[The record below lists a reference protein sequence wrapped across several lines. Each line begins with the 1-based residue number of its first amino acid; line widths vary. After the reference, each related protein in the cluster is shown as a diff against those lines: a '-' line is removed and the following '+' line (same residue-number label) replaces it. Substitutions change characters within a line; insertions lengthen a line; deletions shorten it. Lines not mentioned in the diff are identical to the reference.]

1 MEKKILINALHSEE
15 KRVAIVEGDTLVDF
29 YVEVASKE
37 QLKGNIYKGVIARI
51 EPGLQAAFVDF
62 GQKKQGFLQIR
73 EISPEHFQNKKE
85 GKRPRVQD
93 VLAKGQEIIVQV
105 EKDERDTKGASL
117 TTYLSLPGRYIVM
130 MPGQKRVGIS
140 RKIEDR
146 DDRDRLKELFSSL
159 KLPKDMGFILRTA
172 CSDISGEELAN
183 DLKYLT
189 KLWNKIQAESKK
201 APAPALIY
209 KEQDMAVRTVR
220 DYLTSDVAEVLV
232 DDETAYRRIKEFLRK
247 TIPWRKIN
255 ITYYRGKEP
264 IFSQHAIE
272 EQISRLNER
281 TVSLPSH
288 GYLVFDKTE
297 ALTAIDVNSGRSRK
311 EENVEATALKTNL
324 EAVEEIA
331 RQLRLRDIGGLV
343 VMDFIDMESAK
354 NRREVENSLKK
365 ALSSDKAH
373 FDITGISRF
382 GIVEMTRERLRTSYV
397 DSMSTKCLVCG
408 GAGTL
413 RSDEMVAVSALREI
427 HSKLSAG
434 NVKGLI
440 CRLPVESAN
449 YLINSKRADILALE
463 KAFGIAITVMGDTK
477 LLPGQFALDVEA
489 VKEAPKEPTKEVRK
503 EAQQH
508 PRKEQRKE
516 AQRNTPKE
524 PPKETPKEAQEPQA
538 VQQEVQAD
546 AQKDKPRSRRKSR
559 QRNRKRRERES
570 AQQIPP
576 TLPAPEAPPAGGQEV
591 MAETPQESRTD
602 MPSGIRDEAAAGA
615 APETVGEPQTE
626 ERRNGE
632 PGQEREEKKE
642 EKGQESPV
650 SGQEEEHREDRGNR
664 EEKGEGEQGASAEA
678 PRDAEQLQEQH

>member
-1 MEKKILINALHSEE
+1 MEKKILIDALHSEE

-62 GQKKQGFLQIR
+62 GPKKQGFLQIR
-73 EISPEHFQNKKE
+73 EIAPEYFQNKKE

-93 VLAKGQEIIVQV
+93 VLVKGQEIIVQV

-159 KLPKDMGFILRTA
+159 KLPKDMGFILRTT
-172 CSDISGEELAN
+172 CSDISGEELSN

-220 DYLTSDVAEVLV
+220 DYLTSDVDEVLV
-232 DDETAYRRIKEFLRK
+232 DDDTAYRKIKEFLRK

-264 IFSQHAIE
+264 IFSLHAIE
-272 EQISRLNER
+272 DQISRLNER
-281 TVSLPSH
+281 SVSLPSH

-311 EENVEATALKTNL
+311 EENVEATALRTNL

-354 NRREVENSLKK
+354 NRREVESSLKK

-382 GIVEMTRERLRTSYV
+382 GIVEMTRERLRPSYV

-408 GAGTL
+408 GSGVL

-434 NVKGLI
+434 GVKGLT
-440 CRLPVESAN
+440 CRLPVDSAN
-449 YLINSKRADILALE
+449 YLINTKRADILSLE
-463 KAFGIAITVMGDTK
+463 KAFGISIVVMGDTK
-477 LLPGQFALDVEA
+477 LPPGQFALDVEGPKEA
-489 VKEAPKEPTKEVRK
+489 QREAAKEMRKETQRPPRKEHRREARKESPKEAPKDALKEVTKEAPKEAAE
-503 EAQQH
+503 QQA
-508 PRKEQRKE
+508 P
-516 AQRNTPKE
+516 
-524 PPKETPKEAQEPQA
+524 
-538 VQQEVQAD
+538 QQEAPAD
-546 AQKDKPRSRRKSR
+546 AQKEKPKSRRKSR
-559 QRNRKRRERES
+559 QRSRRRRERGS
-570 AQQIPP
+570 AQQAAREEAQQETSSAATPAP
-576 TLPAPEAPPAGGQEV
+576 AAPEAFTGGGQEDR
-591 MAETPQESRTD
+591 AETPQES
-602 MPSGIRDEAAAGA
+602 P
-615 APETVGEPQTE
+615 
-626 ERRNGE
+626 
-632 PGQEREEKKE
+632 KE
-642 EKGQESPV
+642 
-650 SGQEEEHREDRGNR
+650 
-664 EEKGEGEQGASAEA
+664 
-678 PRDAEQLQEQH
+678 

>member
-1 MEKKILINALHSEE
+1 MEKKILIDALHSEE

-73 EISPEHFQNKKE
+73 EIAPDFFQNKKE

-130 MPGQKRVGIS
+130 MPGQQRVGIS

-159 KLPKDMGFILRTA
+159 KLPKDMGFILRTT

-201 APAPALIY
+201 ASAPALIY
-209 KEQDMAVRTVR
+209 KEHDMAVRTVR

-232 DDETAYRRIKEFLRK
+232 DDETAYRKIKEFLRR

-272 EQISRLNER
+272 EQIARLNER

-311 EENVEATALKTNL
+311 EENVEATAFKTNL

-354 NRREVENSLKK
+354 NRREVESSLKR

-382 GIVEMTRERLRTSYV
+382 GIVEMTRERLRPSYV
-397 DSMSTKCLVCG
+397 DSMNTKCLVCG
-408 GAGTL
+408 GAGIL
-413 RSDEMVAVSALREI
+413 RSDEMVAVSALREL

-434 NVKGLI
+434 GVKGLT

-449 YLINSKRADILALE
+449 YLINTKRSDILALE
-463 KAFGIAITVMGDTK
+463 KSFGIAIVVMGDTK
-477 LLPGQFALDVEA
+477 LLPGQFALDVEGLKETQKEA
-489 VKEAPKEPTKEVRK
+489 PKEARKEAHRTPRKEHRKEAPKEPQT
-503 EAQQH
+503 EA
-508 PRKEQRKE
+508 
-516 AQRNTPKE
+516 
-524 PPKETPKEAQEPQA
+524 AQEPQA
-538 VQQEVQAD
+538 LQQEAPAE
-546 AQKDKPRSRRKSR
+546 AQQRDKPKSRRSRQRSRR
-559 QRNRKRRERES
+559 RRERES
-570 AQQIPP
+570 AQQAAREETQQNSSAQVSPGP
-576 TLPAPEAPPAGGQEV
+576 AAPEAPSSGGQENE
-591 MAETPQESRTD
+591 AETPRESPEEA
-602 MPSGIRDEAAAGA
+602 PSGMQGEAAAEA
-615 APETVGEPQTE
+615 TREPQTE
-626 ERRNGE
+626 G
-632 PGQEREEKKE
+632 
-642 EKGQESPV
+642 
-650 SGQEEEHREDRGNR
+650 
-664 EEKGEGEQGASAEA
+664 GEQAASPEAEA
-678 PRDAEQLQEQH
+678 PRDTELLQEQH

>member
-382 GIVEMTRERLRTSYV
+382 GIVEMTRERLRPSYV